1 MNKEEKKLADIGQFR
16 LSDQLTRHNTNTP
29 NPSKMEINQ
38 ENFVAKGKKDM
49 EKNSTMTNTNW
60 RILVNLG

>member
-29 NPSKMEINQ
+29 DPSKMEINQ
-38 ENFVAKGKKDM
+38 ENYVENERKIWNN
-49 EKNSTMTNTNW
+49 NSTMTK
-60 RILVNLG
+60 